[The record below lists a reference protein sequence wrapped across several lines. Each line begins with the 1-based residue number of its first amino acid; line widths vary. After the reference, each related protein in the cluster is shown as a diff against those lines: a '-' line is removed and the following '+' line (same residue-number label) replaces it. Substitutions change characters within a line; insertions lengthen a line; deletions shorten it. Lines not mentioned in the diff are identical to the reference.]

1 MQTITKH
8 YIDGAFVESHSREV
22 MDIIKPT
29 NGKVIARPARSK
41 SRRWTDGV
49 AETVRVQSYIHKG
62 IEEAADRLTIREL
75 VETYA
80 HCADRRD
87 AKGQMALFTADTHF
101 VVYMNAKDPTPSQG
115 LHSREALAP
124 VFADLNKYTAT
135 MHFVGQS
142 TILTLTGNRATGEA
156 YTLAHHLTIDG
167 GKRRL
172 MIAALRYSDQF
183 VKIDG
188 AWLFSERL
196 LYVDWIE
203 ERALS

>member
-1 MQTITKH
+1 MARHVTIS
-8 YIDGAFVESHSREV
+8 A
-22 MDIIKPT
+22 
-29 NGKVIARPARSK
+29 
-41 SRRWTDGV
+41 
-49 AETVRVQSYIHKG
+49 
-62 IEEAADRLTIREL
+62 EEAADRLAIREL
-75 VETYA
+75 VEAYA

-87 AKGQMALFTADTHF
+87 AKGQMALFTADTHL
-101 VVYMNAKDPTPSQG
+101 VYMNAKDPMPSQE
-115 LHSREALAP
+115 LHSCEALAP

-142 TILTLTGNRATGEA
+142 TILTLTADRATGEA
-156 YTLAHHLTIDG
+156 YCLAHHVTLEG

-203 ERALS
+203 ERAL